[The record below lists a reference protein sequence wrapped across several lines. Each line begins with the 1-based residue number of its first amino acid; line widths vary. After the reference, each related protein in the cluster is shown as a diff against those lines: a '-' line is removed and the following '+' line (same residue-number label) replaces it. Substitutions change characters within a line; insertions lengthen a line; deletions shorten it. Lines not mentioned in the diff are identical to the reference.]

1 MKPHSTIHTQR
12 AIVTA
17 ILATALLLTAPLSV
31 RADEIPAGWAA
42 SNMTAIGYSGL
53 NGIGES
59 FKLAIK
65 QVNGRWYLY
74 MGHFAHPGWTILDV
88 TDPTKPTVAKFIPG
102 PPNTTTFQVDLH
114 DNIMITALARSSAN
128 WGGDEKK
135 PSEEGIFIWDIS
147 NPVDPKRITHWK
159 TGSGGTHRN
168 GYPGGKYAYLTAS
181 QPEFQGRILLI
192 LDISDQKR
200 PKEAGRWWMPGQKK
214 GETATGPVGGLHG
227 PAMVDGSRVYLGW
240 GRSVVVLDTSDISS
254 PKLVGRL
261 DFPALKGVH
270 DVLPIPGKPMLF
282 AHSEGIAGDTPASTP
297 CDEPLNFSGMI
308 DIKDPTKPRLMS
320 MFPTPVP
327 PKGLPYSN
335 FCDKGGR
342 FGPHNTNLE
351 YHLPDVEKTSNLI
364 YVTYFNA
371 GLRIFDIQDPRQPT
385 EVGWFIPPTP
395 TKRGTPIPSGTLVNQ
410 TEDVLVDTRG
420 NIYITDK
427 QWGVFILRYTGKGAP
442 APTATAS
449 AR

>member
-159 TGSGGTHRN
+159 TGRSEEHRV
-168 GYPGGKYAYLTAS
+168 GKECRS
-181 QPEFQGRILLI
+181 
-192 LDISDQKR
+192 
-200 PKEAGRWWMPGQKK
+200 RW
-214 GETATGPVGGLHG
+214 
-227 PAMVDGSRVYLGW
+227 
-240 GRSVVVLDTSDISS
+240 S
-254 PKLVGRL
+254 P
-261 DFPALKGVH
+261 
-270 DVLPIPGKPMLF
+270 
-282 AHSEGIAGDTPASTP
+282 
-297 CDEPLNFSGMI
+297 
-308 DIKDPTKPRLMS
+308 
-320 MFPTPVP
+320 
-327 PKGLPYSN
+327 
-335 FCDKGGR
+335 
-342 FGPHNTNLE
+342 
-351 YHLPDVEKTSNLI
+351 YH
-364 YVTYFNA
+364 
-371 GLRIFDIQDPRQPT
+371 
-385 EVGWFIPPTP
+385 
-395 TKRGTPIPSGTLVNQ
+395 
-410 TEDVLVDTRG
+410 
-420 NIYITDK
+420 
-427 QWGVFILRYTGKGAP
+427 
-442 APTATAS
+442 
-449 AR
+449 